1 LKNASV
7 GLDALKTGLNVASHF
22 IPQMDSYCKQFF
34 SFVSAY
40 HIIFKRFKNMMA
52 ALIPEES
59 CFFVIVVFL
68 KKSSAP

>member
-1 LKNASV
+1 MWQVILFLKWILIAS
-7 GLDALKTGLNVASHF
+7 S
-22 IPQMDSYCKQFF
+22 FF

-68 KKSSAP
+68 EKSSAP